1 MRASR
6 AEIKIQEILE
16 MNNIPFEMEYT
27 FPDLRTSKGIPLRFD
42 FALFGDDGKLQSL
55 IEYQGRQHY
64 EAVSKFGGYKG
75 YYQQKHN
82 DDMKRRY
89 CFLHNIPLIEIP
101 YTDENKISYDYIIQ
115 KTGY

>member
-1 MRASR
+1 MKWS
-6 AEIKIQEILE
+6 IL
-16 MNNIPFEMEYT
+16 
-27 FPDLRTSKGIPLRFD
+27 FPIYVPAKEFLFDVCFD
-42 FALFGDDGKLQSL
+42 FCLFDDDGKIQSL

>member
-1 MRASR
+1 M
-6 AEIKIQEILE
+6 IWNIL
-16 MNNIPFEMEYT
+16 
-27 FPDLRTSKGIPLRFD
+27 FPIYEPVREFLFDVGFD
-42 FALFGDDGKLQSL
+42 FALFDDEGKLQSL

-64 EAVSKFGGYKG
+64 EAVGKFGGYKG

>member
-27 FPDLRTSKGIPLRFD
+27 FPDLRTSRGIALRFD
-42 FALFGDDGKLQSL
+42 FALFYDDGKLQSL

-64 EAVSKFGGYKG
+64 EAVGKFGGYKG